1 VAGWLNYHW
10 SLEEEKVLLL
20 DADCLQGMV
29 LVPWVLV
36 KEPSLI
42 CVRVVC
48 VLFSTIFCKR
58 TEVGKKSF
66 HAVYLKKER
75 LNVLFVLA

>member
-1 VAGWLNYHW
+1 MVA
-10 SLEEEKVLLL
+10 LEEEKVLVL

-29 LVPWVLV
+29 LVRWFLV
-36 KEPSLI
+36 KELSWI

-66 HAVYLKKER
+66 HDVHLKKER
-75 LNVLFVLA
+75 LNVLFVLILN

>member
-58 TEVGKKSF
+58 EQKWVRRVSML
-66 HAVYLKKER
+66 YI
-75 LNVLFVLA
+75 